1 MKLDLPST
9 KTNYYICKLIE
20 DLKNIYEQ
28 WILKI
33 LRCLTASIQT
43 IQRERPIS
51 LWSLQ

>member
-1 MKLDLPST
+1 MTHDLSST
-9 KTNYYICKLIE
+9 KTNYYICRLIE
-20 DLKNIYEQ
+20 DLKNIYEL

-43 IQRERPIS
+43 ILREQLIS